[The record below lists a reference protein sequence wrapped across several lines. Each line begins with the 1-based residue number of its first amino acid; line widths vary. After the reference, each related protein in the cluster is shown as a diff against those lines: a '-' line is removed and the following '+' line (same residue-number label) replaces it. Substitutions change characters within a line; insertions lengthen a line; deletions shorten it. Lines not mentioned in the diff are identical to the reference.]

1 MKHGFWAAF
10 AARGLLILLLFVV
23 FVAAVFIAG
32 ASLHDPD
39 TCWLL
44 ALGKRIVESSALPHS
59 DPYSYTM
66 ALFPERKFI
75 LYQWLTEVLFYLSY
89 KAMDLTGLLLLA
101 ATVLTAA
108 FVSLPLSFARKI
120 GMPGTFAVVGT
131 ILTLMTAFFHFLC
144 RPEIFSYL
152 LLVVYISMTHYLLRG
167 RKNEKINFPAV
178 TAFGAVMLLW
188 CNLHS
193 AFVLGLLYLF
203 VFTLVTTLADF
214 IADKRLSA
222 QNQTIILCFVVAFLC
237 TFTNPY
243 GVGLWQYLPTLFFTP
258 LNKHILEL
266 RPIAGK
272 DFLEWTYYPFFILL
286 GSTLLFTARA
296 LKAKIN
302 PALVGSPRGQV
313 VFAAIAIICWG
324 IAGFCSRRLIPF
336 AAVHMFAEGGYLLAL
351 LRAKSEADRAS
362 NQVRQLEAEQD
373 SAGQDSAGQDSAKQE
388 GAKQDGAEHDSAQSF
403 WQSVD
408 RKLDAS
414 YQPQGFM
421 WFVTIA
427 VLAGIGVYFVSSRI
441 PEAVVLPQSGGAFKA
456 PFKAIE
462 AIEKA
467 KPQGNL
473 FNHPQFGDVM
483 IWKMPEPPK
492 LFIDTRF
499 DMYGAEIVDNYQ
511 TLYAAKPGWE
521 HLMQRYKI
529 AWIFVQPDAP
539 IAKSLLAKQ
548 GWTVLYEDK
557 ASVVLQNSS
566 ALKLNSS
573 NSSKSQKSVAE
584 E

>member
-1 MKHGFWAAF
+1 MKQTFWAAF
-10 AARGLLILLLFVV
+10 AARSLLVLLLLVV

-39 TCWLL
+39 TCWLV
-44 ALGKRIVESSALPHS
+44 ALGKLIVETSALPAT

-66 ALFPERKFI
+66 ALFPDRKFV
-75 LYQWLTEVLFYLSY
+75 LYQWLAEVLFYLSY
-89 KAMDLTGLLLLA
+89 KAADLTGLLLLA

-108 FVSLPLSFARKI
+108 FVSIPLAFARKI
-120 GMPGTFAVVGT
+120 GMPGVFAVVGT

-152 LLVVYISMTHYLLRG
+152 LLAIYISMTHFLLRG
-167 RKNEKINFPAV
+167 KKIESVNFGYV
-178 TAFGAVMLLW
+178 TVFGAVMLLW

-203 VFTLVTTLADF
+203 VFALVTTLADF

-222 QNQTIILCFVVAFLC
+222 HNYTIILCFVVAFLC

-258 LNKHILEL
+258 LNKHIIEL
-266 RPIAGK
+266 RPIAPK

-286 GSTLLFTARA
+286 ATTLTFTARA

-302 PALVGSPRGQV
+302 PAFVGSPRGQV
-313 VFAAIAIICWG
+313 IFAAIAVICWG

-351 LRAKSEADRAS
+351 LRAEKQIAGSEKIAD
-362 NQVRQLEAEQD
+362 
-373 SAGQDSAGQDSAKQE
+373 GQNVQTDAL
-388 GAKQDGAEHDSAQSF
+388 SF
-403 WQSVD
+403 WQAVD

-414 YQPQGFM
+414 YQPQGLM

-427 VLAGIGVYFVSSRI
+427 VLAGVGVYFVASRI
-441 PEAVVLPQSGGAFKA
+441 PDAVVLPQSGGAFKA
-456 PFKAIE
+456 PFKAVE
-462 AIEKA
+462 TIEKE
-467 KPQGNL
+467 KPRGNL

-483 IWKMPEPPK
+483 IWKMAQPPK

-511 TLYAAKPGWE
+511 TLYAAKDGWE

-539 IAKSLLAKQ
+539 IAKRLGAEPNWK
-548 GWTVLYEDK
+548 VLYEDK
-557 ASVVLQNSS
+557 SSIVLQNT
-566 ALKLNSS
+566 AAVENS
-573 NSSKSQKSVAE
+573 Q
-584 E
+584 

>member
-1 MKHGFWAAF
+1 MKQGFWAAF

-23 FVAAVFIAG
+23 FVAAVFVAG

-44 ALGKRIVESSALPHS
+44 ALGKRIVETSALPAS

-66 ALFPERKFI
+66 ALFPERKFV
-75 LYQWLTEVLFYLSY
+75 LYQWLTEVFFYLSY

-108 FVSLPLSFARKI
+108 FVSLPLAFARKI

-152 LLVVYISMTHYLLRG
+152 LLSVYISMTHFLLRG
-167 RKNEKINFPAV
+167 RKIEKLDFTAV
-178 TAFGAVMLLW
+178 TAFGALMLLW

-222 QNQTIILCFVVAFLC
+222 HNQTIILCFIVAFLC

-243 GVGLWQYLPTLFFTP
+243 GAGLWQYLPTLFFTP
-258 LNKHILEL
+258 LNKHIIEL
-266 RPIAGK
+266 RPIAAK

-296 LKAKIN
+296 LKAKID
-302 PALVGSPRGQV
+302 PTSLGSPRGQV
-313 VFAAIAIICWG
+313 IFSAIAIICWG

-336 AAVHMFAEGGYLLAL
+336 AAVHLFAEGGYLLAL
-351 LRAKSEADRAS
+351 LRAQK
-362 NQVRQLEAEQD
+362 QD
-373 SAGQDSAGQDSAKQE
+373 SGP
-388 GAKQDGAEHDSAQSF
+388 SF

-421 WFVTIA
+421 WFATIA

-462 AIEKA
+462 AIEKE
-467 KPQGNL
+467 KPHGNL

-483 IWKMPEPPK
+483 IWKMSEPPK

-521 HLMQRYKI
+521 HLMQRYRI
-529 AWIFVQPDAP
+529 AWVFVQPDAP
-539 IAKSLLAKQ
+539 IAKHLLAQQ
-548 GWTVLYEDK
+548 GWKVLYEDK
-557 ASVVLQNSS
+557 TSIVLQNSN
-566 ALKLNSS
+566 ALNSKPL
-573 NSSKSQKSVAE
+573 SSIDFKKSVSPE
-584 E
+584 SQI